1 MEISGISHSIYK
13 ENETQLI
20 HSCSHMYKC
29 MLSEIMTSALPL
41 KRKADVRQMDLG
53 YTLPTE
59 VLSSD
64 QNTLNVSVIML
75 NRRTALLQWWP
86 RNALIHKDIEIVFT
100 PEFSNYKVVIGLVD
114 PVGNTVELHDLKPY
128 TYYQLDL
135 RERHGQTLYASVNF
149 STAGN
154 LWYLHYPQYH
164 SGYNLCFW
172 DILKFLNSKS

>member
-1 MEISGISHSIYK
+1 
-13 ENETQLI
+13 
-20 HSCSHMYKC
+20 MYFRIFVTE
-29 MLSEIMTSALPL
+29 LVLVTSALPMQL
-41 KRKADVRQMDLG
+41 QRAKREETHLFHKAN
-53 YTLPTE
+53 TE
-59 VLSSD
+59 SNEEVIH
-64 QNTLNVSVIML
+64 LNITVIML

-154 LWYLHYPQYH
+154 L
-164 SGYNLCFW
+164 
-172 DILKFLNSKS
+172 

>member
-1 MEISGISHSIYK
+1 MQLQRAKRE
-13 ENETQLI
+13 ENQSFTWPQESPEEVI
-20 HSCSHMYKC
+20 H
-29 MLSEIMTSALPL
+29 
-41 KRKADVRQMDLG
+41 
-53 YTLPTE
+53 
-59 VLSSD
+59 
-64 QNTLNVSVIML
+64 LNITVIML

-154 LWYLHYPQYH
+154 WSNTQ
-164 SGYNLCFW
+164 
-172 DILKFLNSKS
+172 

>member
-1 MEISGISHSIYK
+1 MSILTILTIISD
-13 ENETQLI
+13 TL
-20 HSCSHMYKC
+20 
-29 MLSEIMTSALPL
+29 TAALPL
-41 KRKADVRQMDLG
+41 KRKVVVRQMD
-53 YTLPTE
+53 YTLPRD
-59 VLSSD
+59 VLT
-64 QNTLNVSVIML
+64 QNSVNVSVIML

-128 TYYQLDL
+128 TFYQLDL

-154 LWYLHYPQYH
+154 LWHLH
-164 SGYNLCFW
+164 
-172 DILKFLNSKS
+172 

>member
-1 MEISGISHSIYK
+1 MGKKWAISGLFT
-13 ENETQLI
+13 ELV
-20 HSCSHMYKC
+20 
-29 MLSEIMTSALPL
+29 LVTSALPMQL
-41 KRKADVRQMDLG
+41 QRAKREENQSF
-53 YTLPTE
+53 TLPHKANSEGSNEE
-59 VLSSD
+59 VI
-64 QNTLNVSVIML
+64 NLNITVIML

-154 LWYLHYPQYH
+154 L
-164 SGYNLCFW
+164 
-172 DILKFLNSKS
+172 